1 MKEEKTYIP
10 IERKGGNVIKKQII
24 DRECQNCGNDETADE
39 ANATEVQMNDDLRE
53 AAIHKLQR
61 ILAAEQAKPETQK
74 DYYLIDDCIK
84 NIAEL
89 KGVRYS
95 HTPEE
100 LEQKSDD
107 ILKRFAANTENA
119 KPKRP
124 KSNFRFI
131 AILAAA
137 LLLIGSISA
146 YAFNQDFRQWILTII
161 TMPVGS
167 DIEVDSSDYDYL
179 GKAVE
184 YSSISEFLAHE
195 PYHILY
201 PGVLPD
207 GVSIDHVIM
216 LPIDPSQIIIVMSD
230 TVYSYSISLNHEGLI
245 FDLQQYELY
254 NHNDITFYIKTN
266 DVSNRYDAIFQYK
279 EHYYSVAAPDYDS
292 LILILDNLQGDTR

>member
-1 MKEEKTYIP
+1 M
-10 IERKGGNVIKKQII
+10 KKQII
-24 DRECQNCGNDETADE
+24 DWECENCGNDETADE
-39 ANATEVQMNDDLRE
+39 ANETEVQVNDDLRE

-61 ILAAEQAKPETQK
+61 ILAEEQAKPETQK

-107 ILKRFAANTENA
+107 ILKRFAANTGNA
-119 KPKRP
+119 KPKHL
-124 KSNFRFI
+124 KSKFRFI

-137 LLLIGSISA
+137 LLLTIGISA
-146 YAFNQDFRQWILTII
+146 YAFNQDFRQWLLTIV

-167 DIEVDSSDYDYL
+167 DIEVDSSDYENF
-179 GKAVE
+179 GQAVE

-195 PYHILY
+195 PYQILY

-207 GVSIDHVIM
+207 GVSIDCVIVLHGNPM
-216 LPIDPSQIIIVMSD
+216 KILVTLSDPA
-230 TVYSYSISLNHEGLI
+230 YSYNISLNCEEI
-245 FDLQQYELY
+245 DFDLKSYKACDY
-254 NHNDITFYIKTN
+254 DGITFYIKT
-266 DVSNRYDAIFQYK
+266 DGVSNRCDAIFQHK

-292 LILILDNLQGDTR
+292 LILILDNLQGETS

>member
-1 MKEEKTYIP
+1 M
-10 IERKGGNVIKKQII
+10 KKQII
-24 DRECQNCGNDETADE
+24 DWECENCGNDETADE
-39 ANATEVQMNDDLRE
+39 ANETEVQVNDDLRE

-61 ILAAEQAKPETQK
+61 ILAEEQAKPETQK

-124 KSNFRFI
+124 KSKFRFI

-137 LLLIGSISA
+137 LLLTIGISA

-167 DIEVDSSDYDYL
+167 NIEADNSDYDYV
-179 GKAVE
+179 GKAAT
-184 YSSISEFLAHE
+184 YSSIAEFLEHE
-195 PYHILY
+195 PYDILY
-201 PGVLPD
+201 PGALPD
-207 GVSIDHVIM
+207 GVSIDHVVVF
-216 LPIDPSQIIIVMSD
+216 PSEPTEIVVVIND
-230 TVYSYSISLNHEGLI
+230 CTYTYNIYLNYNKVS
-245 FDLQQYELY
+245 FDLKYYQTY
-254 NHNDITFYIKTN
+254 NYNGIEFYIQLDSKL
-266 DVSNRYDAIFQYK
+266 NRYNAFFQYN

-292 LILILDNLQGDTR
+292 LILILDNLQGDNIR